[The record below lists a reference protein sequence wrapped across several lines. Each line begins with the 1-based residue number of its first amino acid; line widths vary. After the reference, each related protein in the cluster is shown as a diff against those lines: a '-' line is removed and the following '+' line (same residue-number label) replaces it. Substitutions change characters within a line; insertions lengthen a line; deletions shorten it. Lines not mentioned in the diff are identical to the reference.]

1 MVKFWWYASQILFEI
16 LISKNPIIDLKVK
29 MKAMNLVGLTGFFS
43 SKKGYFLSTAGIHY
57 KEEDRHSGGTEK

>member
-1 MVKFWWYASQILFEI
+1 MYASQILFEI

-43 SKKGYFLSTAGIHY
+43 TFRPILQKDPGNHTLKISP
-57 KEEDRHSGGTEK
+57 